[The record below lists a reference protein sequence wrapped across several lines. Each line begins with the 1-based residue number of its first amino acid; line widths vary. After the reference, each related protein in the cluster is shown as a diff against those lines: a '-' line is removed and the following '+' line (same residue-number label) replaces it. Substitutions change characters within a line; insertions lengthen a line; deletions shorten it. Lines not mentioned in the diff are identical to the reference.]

1 MTVQIIHDGETP
13 QYAVLPYDTYLK
25 LLDDAEMLENIRDFD
40 NAQKAILEGEETVPA
55 ELIFSILDG
64 ENPIRAWRKFRGL
77 SQKAVAEGAGI
88 STAYL
93 SQIESG
99 KRVGSVELFKLI
111 AGVLSVDIDD
121 LV

>member
-1 MTVQIIHDGETP
+1 MTVQIIRDGETP

-25 LLDDAEMLENIRDFD
+25 LVNDAEELEDIRDFD
-40 NAQKAILEGEETVPA
+40 AAKKTILEGEETVPA

-93 SQIESG
+93 SQIESE
-99 KRVGSVELFKLI
+99 KRTGSIDLYKIIAAVLEVE
-111 AGVLSVDIDD
+111 IDD